1 MKAFSVSLAC
11 VAIAALFACSSGD
24 DGGNKGFNT
33 GSTMSTG
40 GSVSSQAGSTSSNA
54 GSTGTPQAGSGGSGT
69 AQAGSGGSTVVP
81 AAGAS
86 SGGSAGETSSGG
98 SAGSGAGGMS
108 TMPGDVNG
116 VWKSSGCGK
125 DLPANQV
132 KTIAGSRTG
141 YTEYHV
147 KQTGDSL
154 NGIHQEKAVDRQFF
168 VRVPAD
174 YDKNKAYRVVYIYQ
188 GCSAN
193 ANEGN
198 TATYPLFNETQGG
211 TEQAIY
217 VAVSLPPNH
226 PNNNCYDNRA
236 GVDSQEWEAFQMFH
250 DKVESLYCADNNR
263 IFVSGYSSGGWV
275 SNMFSCYFGGVPTP
289 PRKFLP
295 KYAVRGRAAT
305 SGGLIPDNMPPCNGA
320 VAALYLHDAGDTT
333 NLIAGSKLGLD
344 NTLKQNKCTG
354 SQTMPWPGMSDVCV
368 QYTDCPKEYPVV
380 FCTTNGQG
388 HNDQSNRAIPGFKK
402 FFDMMNAP

>member
-1 MKAFSVSLAC
+1 MKAFCVSVAC
-11 VAIAALFACSSGD
+11 VALALVSACSSGE
-24 DGGNKGFNT
+24 DGGSKGFNT
-33 GSTMSTG
+33 NSPTAAVGGTG
-40 GSVSSQAGSTSSNA
+40 NTVAGTSSVA
-54 GSTGTPQAGSGGSGT
+54 
-69 AQAGSGGSTVVP
+69 GSTVVP
-81 AAGAS
+81 QGGSTPTGGGTGGGSTAGTASGGAS
-86 SGGSAGETSSGG
+86 GGDTSTAGTGGSTTA
-98 SAGSGAGGMS
+98 GAGGMS
-108 TMPGDVNG
+108 TMPGDPNPVL
-116 VWKSSGCGK
+116 KSSGCGK
-125 DLPANQV
+125 PLPANQV
-132 KTIAGSRTG
+132 KTIPGSRTG

-168 VRVPAD
+168 VRVPVD
-174 YDKNKAYRVVYIYQ
+174 YDPNKAYRVVYIYQ

-198 TATYPLFNETQGG
+198 TATYPLFNEAQGG

-250 DKVESLYCADNNR
+250 DKVESTYCVDNNR
-263 IFVSGYSSGGWV
+263 IFQSGYSSGGWV
-275 SNMFSCYFGGVPTP
+275 ANMFSCYFGGIPSP
-289 PRKFLP
+289 ARKFLG
-295 KYAVRGRAAT
+295 KYALRGRAAT
-305 SGGLIPDNMPPCNGA
+305 SGGLIPDNMPDCNGP
-320 VAALYLHDAGDTT
+320 VSALYLHDAGDTT

-344 NTLKQNKCTG
+344 NTLMQNKCTG
-354 SQTMPWPGMSDVCV
+354 SQTSPWPGMSDVCV

>member
-1 MKAFSVSLAC
+1 MKAISFA
-11 VAIAALFACSSGD
+11 VAVTAVAMTLACSSGD
-24 DGGNKGFNT
+24 PGDSKGFNT
-33 GSTMSTG
+33 GNPTTTG
-40 GSVSSQAGSTSSNA
+40 GNTTAGGA
-54 GSTGTPQAGSGGSGT
+54 PAAAGT
-69 AQAGSGGSTVVP
+69 ATTTAGT
-81 AAGAS
+81 AA
-86 SGGSAGETSSGG
+86 GG
-98 SAGSGAGGMS
+98 SAGSGTVIPGGGAGGTGGGETAGAGGSGSSTAGAGGMS
-108 TMPGDVNG
+108 AMPGDVTA
-116 VWKSSGCGK
+116 VLKSSGCGK
-125 DLPANQV
+125 PLPANQV
-132 KTIAGSRTG
+132 KTIVGARTG

-147 KQTGDSL
+147 KQTGETITTAHS
-154 NGIHQEKAVDRQFF
+154 EKAVDRQFF

-174 YDKNKAYRVVYIYQ
+174 YDPNKAYRVEYIYQ

-193 ANEGN
+193 ANEGD
-198 TATYPLFNETQGG
+198 TATYPLFNEAQGG

-236 GVDSQEWEAFQMFH
+236 GNESQEWEAFQMFH
-250 DKVESLYCADNNR
+250 DKVEANYCVDNNR
-263 IFVSGYSSGGWV
+263 IFVTGYSSGGWV
-275 SNMFSCYFGGVPTP
+275 SNMFSCYFGGIPDP
-289 PRKFLP
+289 PRKFLS

-305 SGGLIPDNMPPCNGA
+305 SGGLIPDNMPKCNGP

-344 NTLKQNKCTG
+344 NTLMQNKCTG
-354 SQTMPWPGMSDVCV
+354 SQMMPWPGMTDVCM
-368 QYTDCPKEYPVV
+368 QYTDCPKQYPVV

>member
-11 VAIAALFACSSGD
+11 AAIAALFACSSGD

-33 GSTMSTG
+33 GSTMSMG
-40 GSVSSQAGSTSSNA
+40 GSTTAQAGSTSVPQA
-54 GSTGTPQAGSGGSGT
+54 GTSSTAAGTSSTAGSGGGT
-69 AQAGSGGSTVVP
+69 VMPT
-81 AAGAS
+81 AGAS
-86 SGGSAGETSSGG
+86 SGGSGGDTSSGG
-98 SAGSGAGGMS
+98 SGGASAGAGGMS

-125 DLPANQV
+125 ALPANQV

-141 YTEYHV
+141 YTEYNL
-147 KQTGDSL
+147 KQTGDSI
-154 NGIHQEKAVDRQFF
+154 NGIHQEKAVNRQFW

-174 YDKNKAYRVVYIYQ
+174 YDPNKAYRVVYIYQ

-198 TATYPLFNETQGG
+198 TATYPLFNENQGG
-211 TEQAIY
+211 TEQAVY

-250 DKVESLYCADNNR
+250 DKVESLYCVDNNR
-263 IFVSGYSSGGWV
+263 IFVSGYSSGGWI
-275 SNMFSCYFGGVPTP
+275 SNMFSCYFGGIPEP

-305 SGGLIPDNMPPCNGA
+305 SGGLIPDNMPMCNGP
-320 VAALYLHDAGDTT
+320 VAALYLHDAGDTV

-344 NTLKQNKCTG
+344 NTLQQNKCKG
-354 SQTMPWPGMSDVCV
+354 SQTAPWPGMTDVCV